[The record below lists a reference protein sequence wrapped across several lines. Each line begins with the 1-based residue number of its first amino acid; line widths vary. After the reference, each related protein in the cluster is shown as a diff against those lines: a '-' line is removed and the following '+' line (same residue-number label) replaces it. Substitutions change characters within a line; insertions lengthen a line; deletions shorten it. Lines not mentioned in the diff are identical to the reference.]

1 MAKQLALM
9 IFLLSSAVDGRDCEK
24 ACQIFEDNNQKYL
37 VHEAKVA
44 CKKHNISPRPTT
56 EDICLSTFRALT
68 RSTCLNYCDR
78 TPLVPE
84 VTNTLWMIFLMN
96 LILFLFNDRLVVR
109 LLERLGSP
117 NTMLTKLAKQ
127 DTEKLP
133 AKFQPLL
140 NKQVVIYF

>member
-84 VTNTLWMIFLMN
+84 ACGAIAGTTWIPKHNAYKACKTGYREATRKIPA
-96 LILFLFNDRLVVR
+96 LIEQAGGYLFLIY
-109 LLERLGSP
+109 LLCFFFLFYWNSS
-117 NTMLTKLAKQ
+117 
-127 DTEKLP
+127 
-133 AKFQPLL
+133 
-140 NKQVVIYF
+140 